1 MLPGVTL
8 IVLGIVVLLSA
19 RRIHAANAL
28 ARDARKGTLM
38 EKFMPFERMAA
49 TNQGLRAIR
58 ASGIGFMVMGVV
70 LLLAFVLGD
79 PIRAV
84 K

>member
-8 IVLGIVVLLSA
+8 IVVGIVVLLSA

-38 EKFMPFERMAA
+38 ERIMPFEGMAA
-49 TNQGLRAIR
+49 TDRGLRAIR
-58 ASGIGFMVMGVV
+58 ASGVGFILMGVV
-70 LLLAFVLGD
+70 LLFASVLGD
-79 PIRAV
+79 TSRV
-84 K
+84 MK